1 MRGFCPGLWPD
12 LQPRGPVYSAL
23 FDDAVPTTLL
33 CCNGFSPGV
42 YDETQETVSAHYD
55 HHIPQIDGN
64 NALQLVVAAVG
75 PDFLCHQF
83 GVPYGSV

>member
-1 MRGFCPGLWPD
+1 MSHIWLIRPAGKQAPPGLERSPG
-12 LQPRGPVYSAL
+12 LFPPYPVAIL
-23 FDDAVPTTLL
+23 F
-33 CCNGFSPGV
+33 PGV

-55 HHIPQIDGN
+55 HHIPQIDGD